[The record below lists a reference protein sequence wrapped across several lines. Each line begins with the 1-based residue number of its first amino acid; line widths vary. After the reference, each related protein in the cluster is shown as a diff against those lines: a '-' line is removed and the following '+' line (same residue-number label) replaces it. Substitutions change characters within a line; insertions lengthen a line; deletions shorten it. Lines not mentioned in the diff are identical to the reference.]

1 MAHLDLLKGVH
12 DIDIESDWHYSR
24 PIHPDVL
31 DLNGERMVD
40 KAKTIGAELESRD
53 DSPDTDELSALFFA
67 IIQQKDEVHTADQVI
82 IARKDQQIRQLWR
95 VIASLQIQLK
105 YQALAHNGKHA
116 IQQKDEVHRA
126 DQVIIA
132 RKDQQIRQLWR
143 VIASLQNQL
152 KYQALA
158 HNGKHAISPEASTS
172 PPHTAH
178 CADDEDYISSSL
190 SLPSYWQS
198 TESEKEGNNDG
209 NTQTT
214 SHCACDTCIVD

>member
-31 DLNGERMVD
+31 DVNGERMVD

-67 IIQQKDEVHTADQVI
+67 IIQQKDEVHRADQVI

-95 VIASLQIQLK
+95 VIASLQI
-105 YQALAHNGKHA
+105 
-116 IQQKDEVHRA
+116 
-126 DQVIIA
+126 
-132 RKDQQIRQLWR
+132 
-143 VIASLQNQL
+143 QL

-190 SLPSYWQS
+190 SLPSY
-198 TESEKEGNNDG
+198 
-209 NTQTT
+209 
-214 SHCACDTCIVD
+214 